1 MAANPF
7 YIDPWAGQSQ
17 NIAQGL
23 AGLGSVVRERR
34 EEKQNQELRAS
45 AQEIFERGN
54 PDEIAQFMIANPE
67 IGKQAAGGMQFASE
81 LTEKN
86 LVESAKRVLS
96 SEDPEAVLTERIR
109 IVQEQGGDPS
119 DSIEALQEYREDP
132 KGFMAGA
139 EKLFAMRD
147 PQGHG
152 AWKKATSTQQDFGEI
167 GKKVRAAGF
176 DPATPEGQRY
186 ARQLLE
192 GSRGAGA
199 VKPTANRQDYEYWQ
213 QLKKTD
219 PAGADAFARQVGLK
233 PKDKTLS
240 AAAEKA
246 LISSQDRYFQ
256 LSEQSREYDVLADD
270 YERFKDTLATGTPA
284 TISEFFKSV
293 TGSQDEA
300 SELRRRLA
308 KVRLSEALKYL
319 PPGPATDRDVAE
331 AFKGVP
337 ATTASPDQVQ
347 SFLRGSAKIARLE
360 SDFQQFKSDYI
371 SQNNGTQGMIKAWK
385 QAIENGEIQ
394 SVNDLRRP
402 STDKPVTDM
411 SDDELLQAAMGAK

>member
-132 KGFMAGA
+132 EGFMAGA

-152 AWKKATSTQQDFGEI
+152 AWKKAAGASSAPIGTEEARFNRLLQGLSPKEQELAKRIELGLAPRATGSAAQTIAATGATGEI
-167 GKKVRAAGF
+167 AQSESIIAGAKAGAKEAAKLGAQFKLKPAVESAVAEAVAVSKMGADAAGEDRSNSRALSVYNTAMGALSSAMDEAYTGPIAGLVPAMTANAQIADGAVAAMAPVLKQMFRAAGEGVF
-176 DPATPEGQRY
+176 TDKDQELLLGMVPTRKDLPE
-186 ARQLLE
+186 ARAAKIRNIDAIVRAKL
-192 GSRGAGA
+192 GSSEVVSGSDRGAVSSEDPDQA
-199 VKPTANRQDYEYWQ
+199 ALNWARANPG
-213 QLKKTD
+213 D
-219 PAGADAFARQVGLK
+219 PR
-233 PKDKTLS
+233 
-240 AAAEKA
+240 AAE
-246 LISSQDRYFQ
+246 I
-256 LSEQSREYDVLADD
+256 
-270 YERFKDTLATGTPA
+270 
-284 TISEFFKSV
+284 
-293 TGSQDEA
+293 
-300 SELRRRLA
+300 LR
-308 KVRLSEALKYL
+308 
-319 PPGPATDRDVAE
+319 
-331 AFKGVP
+331 
-337 ATTASPDQVQ
+337 
-347 SFLRGSAKIARLE
+347 I
-360 SDFQQFKSDYI
+360 
-371 SQNNGTQGMIKAWK
+371 QGA
-385 QAIENGEIQ
+385 Q
-394 SVNDLRRP
+394 
-402 STDKPVTDM
+402 
-411 SDDELLQAAMGAK
+411 